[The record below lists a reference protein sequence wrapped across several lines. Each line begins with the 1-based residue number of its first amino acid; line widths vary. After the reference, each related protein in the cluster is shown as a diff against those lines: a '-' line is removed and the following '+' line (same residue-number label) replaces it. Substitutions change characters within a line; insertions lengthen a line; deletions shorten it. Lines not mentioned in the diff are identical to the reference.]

1 MFPLP
6 HGRRDLWGPHLHQRG
21 EPLIPPIPPAR
32 TGMAH
37 STFHQEDFLLSSPQ
51 SQAQVGAKRKELQE
65 WPLSPASLHWVVG
78 DPRRAGGTPGS
89 SLVPYAHLSCSL
101 CLASWMPGLPAA
113 NWDTGDLHV
122 TPVPFHTGPRLELE
136 AAGRICQ
143 PRVIA
148 PTSWSWLVPTIRF
161 SCLVRTELCFPA

>member
-1 MFPLP
+1 M
-6 HGRRDLWGPHLHQRG
+6 GEGICEDLTAIKEGILSS
-21 EPLIPPIPPAR
+21 LL
-32 TGMAH
+32 
-37 STFHQEDFLLSSPQ
+37 FLLQ
-51 SQAQVGAKRKELQE
+51 GQAWLTACSIRKTSFFL
-65 WPLSPASLHWVVG
+65 PLSPRPVWVQRGRNCKNGSFLQLVG

-89 SLVPYAHLSCSL
+89 SLVPYAHLSCLL
-101 CLASWMPGLPAA
+101 CLASWMPGLPRAK
-113 NWDTGDLHV
+113 WDTSDLHM
-122 TPVPFHTGPRLELE
+122 TPVPFHTSPRLELE